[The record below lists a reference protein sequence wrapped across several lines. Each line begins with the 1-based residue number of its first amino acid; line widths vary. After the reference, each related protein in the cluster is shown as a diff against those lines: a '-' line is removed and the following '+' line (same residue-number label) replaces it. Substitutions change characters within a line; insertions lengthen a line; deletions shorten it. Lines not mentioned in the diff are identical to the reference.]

1 MLGLLLESVQ
11 KHVGCEKW
19 EVGRPLPTSHFSLG
33 VTVKVRTSVKPICE
47 HCKVVKRNGVT
58 RVICKRNPKH
68 KQRQG

>member
-1 MLGLLLESVQ
+1 MPRILLESVQ
-11 KHVGCEKW
+11 NPGSFSQARTD
-19 EVGRPLPTSHFSLG
+19 EVF
-33 VTVKVRTSVKPICE
+33 VKVRTSVKPICE